1 MPDVIEP
8 AIRALAVVIAVI
20 ALYRINGLRSFS
32 KMSGFDFALTVAT
45 GSLLAGTIQNGT
57 LTGGLIALASVF
69 TIQFIISRLRQTYRW
84 AQLLTNND
92 PLLLA
97 KDGRILHDHL
107 KAARITE
114 DDLYAKLRE
123 TNTFSLSDVRA
134 VVLETTGNISVLHA
148 SDAGQRLD
156 PDILR
161 GVRRT
166 L

>member
-8 AIRALAVVIAVI
+8 ILRALAVVLAVI
-20 ALYRINGLRSFS
+20 VLYRINGLRSFS

-57 LTGGLIALASVF
+57 LTGGLVALVSVF
-69 TIQFIISRLRQTYRW
+69 AIQFGISRLRQTFHW
-84 AQLLTNND
+84 AQRLTDND
-92 PLLLA
+92 PLLLVE
-97 KDGRILHDHL
+97 DGRILHDHL

-123 TNTFSLSDVRA
+123 TNTFALSDVRA
-134 VVLETTGNISVLHA
+134 VVLETTGDISVLHA
-148 SDAGQRLD
+148 SDASHRLD
-156 PDILR
+156 PEILR